1 MNKYDHKT
9 IESKWQSVWD
19 ANGLNKIDLDASKKP
34 FYNLMMFPY
43 PSAEGLHIGSVYTF
57 SGIDTYGRFMR
68 MRGYDVFE
76 PFGLDGFG
84 IHSENYAIKI
94 KENILEVSA
103 RTEKHYY
110 EQIRRTGNMIDWS
123 RKLETYDPGY
133 YKWTQWLFV
142 QLFKAG
148 LAYRKESDV
157 NWCPSCQT
165 VLSDEQVIDGYCE
178 RCGTEVERKSMNQW
192 FFRITA
198 FSQRLL
204 ENLDNLDWVEDV
216 KIGQRNWI
224 GKKEGIEI
232 DYPVLD
238 NSGNLTDKMLTVFT
252 TRPDTNFGA
261 TFVVISPEHPMLED
275 LTTQENRDAVQKY
288 VLDAKKKSDIERT
301 DLADQKTGIFT
312 GSYCYSRLTKTKLPI
327 WVADFVL
334 QNFGTGAVVGVPGHD
349 KKDFE
354 FAKNYDLPILRVV
367 VKDNDESEINNVEQ
381 VFEDS
386 GTMINS
392 GFLNGLDIFEAK
404 DRIMDELEKKKEG
417 RKTVTFKLRDWC
429 VSRQRYWGPPI
440 PMIYCESCKNRKE
453 GYYAEEMPGWWP
465 EENLP
470 VILPEIKDA
479 KDTLPDGSGKG
490 ALSKFK
496 EFYEIKCPHC
506 QADAIRETDVSDSFV
521 DSAWYFLRYPFTEND
536 EIPFGGDFKNEKSKF
551 NPNIDS
557 ASLSRAIDRMKKWG
571 PVTSYIG
578 GKEHTVLHLLYARF
592 VTMAL
597 HDLGYLEFEEPFARF
612 YGHGLITKDGAKM
625 SKSKGNV
632 INPDE
637 YFDKYG
643 ADAVRMY
650 LRFMGPFNQGGDWS
664 DTGMQG
670 MYRFVNKVYKIYQDY
685 FDQTE
690 DGKEDVDET
699 FLNKAIIKI
708 TNDMDLLKFN
718 TTVAEI
724 MKIINWYL
732 ENQANMM
739 RVQRRSILERLLL
752 ILAPF
757 LPHMSEELW
766 QQFGHSDSIHI
777 QKWPEVSN
785 DNMKPVLIT
794 VAVQVDGKTRGTVEV
809 VPEITQDEIL
819 EHVRNIE
826 MIAKYLKTETPSRV
840 VYVEGK
846 VINILN

>member
-1 MNKYDHKT
+1 MKKYDHKT

-123 RKLETYDPGY
+123 RKLETYDPAY

-148 LAYRKESDV
+148 LAYRKEDYV
-157 NWCPSCQT
+157 NWCPSCKT
-165 VLSDEQVIDGYCE
+165 VLSDEQVIEGKCE
-178 RCGTEVERKSMNQW
+178 RCGSEITKRSMNQW
-192 FFRITA
+192 FFKITA

-204 ENLDNLDWVEDV
+204 ENLDNMDWVEDV

-224 GKKEGIEI
+224 GKSEGAQISFGISHANQEKVE
-232 DYPVLD
+232 D
-238 NSGNLTDKMLTVFT
+238 LTVFT
-252 TRPDTNFGA
+252 TAPETLMGA
-261 TFVVISPEHPMLED
+261 TFLVIAPEHKIIEKIHDDIKNLEEVLSYID
-275 LTTQENRDAVQKY
+275 KTRSISELDRQIGKDKTGVLIEGVEAIHPISKKALPIFVSDY
-288 VLDAKKKSDIERT
+288 VLSSYGSGAIMAVPAHDERDNAFAKK
-301 DLADQKTGIFT
+301 
-312 GSYCYSRLTKTKLPI
+312 YSLPI
-327 WVADFVL
+327 INVVQGSQEYMDFSELKVQAEKL
-334 QNFGTGAVVGVPGHD
+334 IMANSQQFNGMNF
-349 KKDFE
+349 
-354 FAKNYDLPILRVV
+354 
-367 VKDNDESEINNVEQ
+367 
-381 VFEDS
+381 
-386 GTMINS
+386 
-392 GFLNGLDIFEAK
+392 
-404 DRIMDELEKKKEG
+404 KEG
-417 RKTVTFKLRDWC
+417 RDKIIDELINLKSGERKTTFKLRDWC

-440 PMIYCESCKNRKE
+440 PMVYCESCKNRKE

-521 DSAWYFLRYPFTEND
+521 DSAWYFLRYPFTENN

-551 NPNIDS
+551 NPDIDS

-597 HDLGYLEFEEPFARF
+597 HDLGYLKFEEPFSKF

-685 FDQTE
+685 FDETE

-699 FLNKAIIKI
+699 FLNKAILKI

-739 RVQRRSILERLLL
+739 RVQRKSILERLLL

-766 QQFGHSDSIHI
+766 QQFGHSDSIHV
-777 QKWPEVSN
+777 QKWPEVNN

-819 EHVRNIE
+819 EHVRSIE
-826 MIAKYLKTETPSRV
+826 MIAKYLKTGTPSRV
-840 VYVEGK
+840 VYVKGK

>member
-123 RKLETYDPGY
+123 RKLETYDPAY

-224 GKKEGIEI
+224 GKSEGAEI
-232 DYPVLD
+232 SFGVSRANQEKVEDLA
-238 NSGNLTDKMLTVFT
+238 VFT
-252 TRPDTNFGA
+252 TAPETLMGA
-261 TFVVISPEHPMLED
+261 TFLVIAPEHKIIEKIHDDIKNLEEVLSYID
-275 LTTQENRDAVQKY
+275 KTRSISELDRQIGKDKTGVLIEGVEAIHPISKKALPIFVSDY
-288 VLDAKKKSDIERT
+288 VLSSYGSGAIMAVPAHDERDNAFAKK
-301 DLADQKTGIFT
+301 
-312 GSYCYSRLTKTKLPI
+312 YSLPI
-327 WVADFVL
+327 INVVQGSQEYMDFSEL
-334 QNFGTGAVVGVPGHD
+334 KIQAEKLIMANSQQFNGMNF
-349 KKDFE
+349 
-354 FAKNYDLPILRVV
+354 
-367 VKDNDESEINNVEQ
+367 
-381 VFEDS
+381 
-386 GTMINS
+386 
-392 GFLNGLDIFEAK
+392 
-404 DRIMDELEKKKEG
+404 KEG
-417 RKTVTFKLRDWC
+417 RDKIIDELINLKSGERKTTFKLRDWC

-440 PMIYCESCKNRKE
+440 PMIYCKSCKNRKE

-670 MYRFVNKVYKIYQDY
+670 MYRFVNKVYKLYQDY

-690 DGKEDVDET
+690 DGKEEVDET
-699 FLNKAIIKI
+699 FLNKAILKI

-732 ENQANMM
+732 ENQAKMM
-739 RVQRRSILERLLL
+739 RVQRKSILERLLL

-766 QQFGHSDSIHI
+766 QQFGHSDSIHV
-777 QKWPEVSN
+777 QKWPEVNN

-819 EHVRNIE
+819 EHVRSIE
-826 MIAKYLKTETPSRV
+826 MIAKYLKTKTPSRV

>member
-1 MNKYDHKT
+1 MRKYDHKT
-9 IESKWQSVWD
+9 IESKWQD
-19 ANGLNKIDLDASKKP
+19 AWEANKLNKIDLDASRKP

-94 KENILEVSA
+94 KESILEVSA

-133 YKWTQWLFV
+133 YKWTQWLFI

-148 LAYRKESDV
+148 LAYRKEDQV
-157 NWCPSCQT
+157 NWCPSCKT
-165 VLSDEQVIDGYCE
+165 VLSDEQVIDGKCE
-178 RCGTEVERKSMNQW
+178 RCGSEITKRSMSQW
-192 FFRITA
+192 FFRISA

-204 ENLDNLDWVEDV
+204 DNLEKIDWVDDV
-216 KIGQRNWI
+216 KTGQRNWI
-224 GKKEGIEI
+224 GKSEGAEVTFDINRDHKQQGESLNI
-232 DYPVLD
+232 
-238 NSGNLTDKMLTVFT
+238 FT
-252 TRPDTNFGA
+252 TAPETLMGA
-261 TFVVISPEHPMLED
+261 TFLVVAPEHKMISIIQDDINNPGEVMNYIDKTKSISELDRQIGKEKTGVLIKGVEAIHPITKKALPIYVAD
-275 LTTQENRDAVQKY
+275 Y
-288 VLDAKKKSDIERT
+288 VLSSYGSGAIMAVPAHDERDYAFAKK
-301 DLADQKTGIFT
+301 
-312 GSYCYSRLTKTKLPI
+312 YSLPI
-327 WVADFVL
+327 ISVVNGSEEYIAFSELKMQAEKFVMANSQQFDGL
-334 QNFGTGAVVGVPGHD
+334 SF
-349 KKDFE
+349 KDGRNKIIE
-354 FAKNYDLPILRVV
+354 ELINAK
-367 VKDNDESEINNVEQ
+367 
-381 VFEDS
+381 S
-386 GTMINS
+386 G
-392 GFLNGLDIFEAK
+392 
-404 DRIMDELEKKKEG
+404 KKK
-417 RKTVTFKLRDWC
+417 TVFKLRDWC

-440 PMIYCESCKNRKE
+440 PMIFCESCENRSE
-453 GYYAEEMPGWWP
+453 GYYEEEMAGWWP

-470 VILPEIKDA
+470 VLLPEIKDA

-496 EFYEIKCPHC
+496 NFYEVKCPHC
-506 QADAIRETDVSDSFV
+506 QSDATRETDVSDSFV
-521 DSAWYFLRYPFTEND
+521 DSSWYFLRYPFTEFD
-536 EIPFGGDFKNEKSKF
+536 EIPFGGNFQSEKSKF

-557 ASLSRAIDRMKKWG
+557 AMQSKAVNRMNKWG

-592 VTMAL
+592 ITMAL
-597 HDLGYLEFEEPFARF
+597 YDLGYLEFEEPFAKF

-670 MYRFVNKVYKIYQDY
+670 MYRFVKKVYKIYQDY
-685 FDQTE
+685 FDSSV
-690 DGKEDVDET
+690 DGNETIDES
-699 FLNKAIIKI
+699 FFNKAIMKI
-708 TNDMDLLKFN
+708 TADMELLKFN

-732 ENQANMM
+732 EHEGNMG
-739 RVQRRSILERLLL
+739 RAQRKSILEKLLL
-752 ILAPF
+752 IFAPF
-757 LPHMSEELW
+757 LPHMCEELW
-766 QQFGHSDSIHI
+766 QQFGHTDSIHV
-777 QKWPEVSN
+777 QEWPEVN
-785 DNMKPVLIT
+785 ANNITPGLIT
-794 VAVQVDGKTRGTVEV
+794 VAVQIDGKTRGTIEV
-809 VPEITQDEIL
+809 SAEISEEDL
-819 EHVRNIE
+819 LVRVRKIE
-826 MIAKYLKTETPSRV
+826 SISKYLKSETPRRV
-840 VYVEGK
+840 VYVKGR
-846 VINILN
+846 VVNILN